1 MTIAYTWIISSLDV
15 APSEDTLIDVIKVA
29 HWRYRVTD
37 SADDLTT
44 EVYGAQ
50 GFVAP
55 DPASF
60 TPFDSVTEAQLV
72 GWIEDAMGEERM
84 DAMNASL
91 EVGLENLR
99 NPPIVTMQA
108 PWLAPTPEPT
118 PEPTPVT
125 PTETESTDA

>member
-1 MTIAYTWIISSLDV
+1 MLIYTWTISSLDV

-29 HWRYRVTD
+29 HWRYRATD
-37 SADDLTT
+37 SVDALTT

-55 DPASF
+55 DPAAY

-72 GWIEDAMGEERM
+72 GWIEDAIGEEGM

-91 EVGLENLR
+91 AVAIENLR
-99 NPPIVTMQA
+99 NPPIVTLPV
-108 PWLAPTPEPT
+108 PWATPTPEPT
-118 PEPTPVT
+118 PEPAPVT
-125 PTETESTDA
+125 PTETENTDA

>member
-1 MTIAYTWIISSLDV
+1 MTITYTWTISSLDV
-15 APSEDTLIDVIKVA
+15 APSDDTLTDVIKVA
-29 HWRYRVTD
+29 HWRYRITD

-60 TPFDSVTEAQLV
+60 TPFDTVTEAQLV
-72 GWIEDAMGEERM
+72 GWIEDAIGEDGM

-91 EVGLENLR
+91 EASLENLR
-99 NPPIVTMQA
+99 NPPIVTMPV
-108 PWLAPTPEPT
+108 PWA
-118 PEPTPVT
+118 
-125 PTETESTDA
+125 

>member
-1 MTIAYTWIISSLDV
+1 MTITYTWTISSLDV

-29 HWRYRVTD
+29 HWRYRATD

-60 TPFDSVTEAQLV
+60 TPFDSVTEAQV
-72 GWIEDAMGEERM
+72 VEWIEDSIGEEGMASM
-84 DAMNASL
+84 DASL
-91 EVGLENLR
+91 VVSIENLR
-99 NPPIVTMQA
+99 NPPIVTMPV
-108 PWLAPTPEPT
+108 PWATPTPEPT

-125 PTETESTDA
+125 PTEIESTDA